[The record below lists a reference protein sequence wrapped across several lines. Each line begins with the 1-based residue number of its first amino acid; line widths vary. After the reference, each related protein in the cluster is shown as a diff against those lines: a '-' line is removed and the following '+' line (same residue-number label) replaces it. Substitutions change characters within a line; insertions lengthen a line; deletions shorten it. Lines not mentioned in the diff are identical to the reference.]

1 LIARRTAPLDFEALK
16 KLGVVLKR
24 ARYFLLCKGKMMD
37 GTHFSQEDVLCSMMS
52 KKMLQE
58 YRISPFTLD
67 GTRQLSFLEP
77 PTLLKEEVQKCLT
90 GEM

>member
-1 LIARRTAPLDFEALK
+1 
-16 KLGVVLKR
+16 
-24 ARYFLLCKGKMMD
+24 MD